1 MTVAEKIRL
10 RHQPMRGVNVKLT
23 DEQRAFLA
31 ENVAERDRSEYIR
44 RALNERITRDRESR
58 GRKRTNGRSTK

>member
-1 MTVAEKIRL
+1 MTAAEKIRL

-23 DEQRAFLA
+23 DEQRAFLD

-44 RALNERITRDRESR
+44 RALSEQITRDRESR
-58 GRKRTNGRSTK
+58 GRKRGNGGKAK